1 MYAKWNENKVYRPT
15 RQNRSGTT
23 VGSINYWKYCSITEP
38 PRQQSLWIRTCYWG
52 IHVPFKGYNFLLIL
66 LDLSLCHL
74 KNISCMYSTQD
85 VVKILRHLH
94 NKHLILRWN
103 LHNKRLILRWN
114 LHNKHLILRRN
125 EDEKRWQYNNVK
137 SAIFQ
142 LYHGENNEM
151 MMKPALY

>member
-1 MYAKWNENKVYRPT
+1 
-15 RQNRSGTT
+15 
-23 VGSINYWKYCSITEP
+23 
-38 PRQQSLWIRTCYWG
+38 
-52 IHVPFKGYNFLLIL
+52 
-66 LDLSLCHL
+66 
-74 KNISCMYSTQD
+74 MYSTQD
-85 VVKILRHLH
+85 VVKILRH
-94 NKHLILRWN
+94 
-103 LHNKRLILRWN
+103 